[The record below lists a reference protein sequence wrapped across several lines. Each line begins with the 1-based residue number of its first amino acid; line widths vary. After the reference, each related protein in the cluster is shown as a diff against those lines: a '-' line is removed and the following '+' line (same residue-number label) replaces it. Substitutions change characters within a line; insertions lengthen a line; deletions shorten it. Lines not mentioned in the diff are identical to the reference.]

1 MKRFA
6 QLVILSLFYV
16 ATWAQ
21 PTQVGKYPPMVGEPK
36 REDFPQEVDKQPIN
50 ATFTFAILPIYTS
63 RKQNLTTP
71 KMCNRLLPT

>member
-36 REDFPQEVDKQPIN
+36 REDFPQEIDKQTIIKIN
-50 ATFTFAILPIYTS
+50 KIYNIIYEYQIKNTRS
-63 RKQNLTTP
+63 G
-71 KMCNRLLPT
+71 